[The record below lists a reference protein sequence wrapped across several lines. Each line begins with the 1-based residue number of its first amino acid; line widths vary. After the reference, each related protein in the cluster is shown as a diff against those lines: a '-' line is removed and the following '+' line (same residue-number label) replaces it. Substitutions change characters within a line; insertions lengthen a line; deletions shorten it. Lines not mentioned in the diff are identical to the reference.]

1 MSDEFLGLSMSN
13 VLHTYFI
20 MLLDKKPLQI
30 CLGTCARER
39 KVECSFQAHALRDF
53 ADTKQ
58 YMIPYVSNSN

>member
-1 MSDEFLGLSMSN
+1 
-13 VLHTYFI
+13 